1 MKSPTVV
8 LPAGVQVPRVRH
20 VPPSSRA
27 NSYEDVVEL
36 MAAYGTVFEPWQENV
51 FAGALGERMDG
62 TWAAKTVGV
71 SCPRQNGKGT
81 IEEGRALA
89 GLLLFGER
97 LIIASAHEVR
107 TAQIMF
113 QRIKAY
119 FENYD
124 DLRKKVANIGNAV
137 AREYIRLRGGQEI
150 RFVTRSKSAIRG
162 FSADCLLLD
171 EAQILGDLQWE
182 AILYTV
188 SARPAH
194 QIWLFGTPP
203 ASLGEG
209 VVFGRF
215 RDIGLEGKDHRSA
228 WFEWSA
234 PADCD
239 LDDPHAWAAANP
251 ALGDGRRI
259 LYDTVVTERAVASD
273 ESFARE
279 RLGIWASRGV
289 ERVISP
295 ESWLVCAN
303 PSLVDNAEA
312 PVCFA
317 IDVAPDRGSASI
329 CAAAWTLDGL
339 PFVDVVET
347 RRGDPDWGVA
357 KIVGMCDR
365 HNVRAV
371 VVDAAG
377 PAASLV
383 DPLRQCGITVTVTT
397 ARQMSA
403 ACGGFY
409 DAVMDG
415 YLRHLDQPILNTALS
430 VARRRAIGD
439 TGWGW
444 SRKDSESDIT
454 PLTTATLALW
464 GLVSSEVAEVPR
476 PRTGQAVF
484 V

>member
-1 MKSPTVV
+1 MKSPSVA

-20 VPPSSRA
+20 APSNPRS
-27 NSYEDVVEL
+27 NSYDDVVEL
-36 MAAYGTVFEPWQENV
+36 MAAYGTIYDPWQENV
-51 FAGALGERMDG
+51 FEGGLGERSDG

-81 IEEGRALA
+81 IEEGRALG

-97 LIIASAHEVR
+97 CIIASAHEVR

-119 FENYD
+119 FENFD
-124 DLRKKVANIGNAV
+124 DLRKKVANVGNAV
-137 AREYIRLRGGQEI
+137 AREYIRLRTGQEI

-162 FSADCLLLD
+162 FSVDCLLLD
-171 EAQILGDLQWE
+171 EAEILSDLQWE

-203 ASLGEG
+203 ANPGEG

-215 RDIGLEGKDHRSA
+215 RTMGLEGKDHRSA

-234 PADCD
+234 PPDCD
-239 LDDPHAWAAANP
+239 LDDPAAWAAANP
-251 ALGDGRRI
+251 ALGRRI
-259 LYDTVVTERAVASD
+259 THDTIVTERAVASD
-273 ESFARE
+273 EGFARE
-279 RLGIWASRGV
+279 RLGIWASLGV
-289 ERVISP
+289 HRVISP
-295 ESWLVCAN
+295 ESWRVCAA
-303 PSLVDNAEA
+303 PGLVANQDAE
-312 PVCFA
+312 VCFA
-317 IDVAPDRGSASI
+317 IDVAPDRNSASI
-329 CAAAWTLDGL
+329 GAASWTCEGL
-339 PFVDVVET
+339 PYVDVVET

-357 KIVGMCDR
+357 KILGMCER
-365 HNVRAV
+365 HSVRAV
-371 VVDAAG
+371 VVDGAS
-377 PAASLV
+377 PASTLV

-397 ARQMSA
+397 ARHMVA
-403 ACGGFY
+403 ACGGFF

-430 VARRRAIGD
+430 VARKRSIGD

-464 GLVSSEVAEVPR
+464 GLTSSEVAEQPR
-476 PRTGQAVF
+476 PRTGRAVF